1 MNGNAVN
8 TASYER
14 AAIPPGVGLL
24 VKTFQILD
32 LFSDGRSAWT
42 QAELARETGLA
53 RSTLSRLVRFLCAR
67 SYLMEQRGR
76 YTLGFA
82 AVDLGRRAQLQFNL
96 VDLCYGLLE
105 EVAQATGETAILT
118 GYDESRGCVVCLAQI
133 PSWHG
138 GLRVFE
144 NIGNSYPLH
153 AGATS
158 KAVLAF
164 LPEAQIERVLAGALS
179 PVNPAVKTQRKKLR
193 AHLATI
199 RGTGF
204 VVTREETFSGVV
216 GVGVPLLT
224 PRGAPLGSIAMAGP
238 LQRMNAKAIDR
249 SAKLL
254 LDIGRRATV
263 LFGGETGGSGA

>member
-1 MNGNAVN
+1 MNRNGVN
-8 TASYER
+8 TASHGLV
-14 AAIPPGVGLL
+14 AVPPGVGLL

-82 AVDLGRRAQLQFNL
+82 AVDLGRRAQMHFNL
-96 VDLCYGLLE
+96 VDLCYNLLE
-105 EVAQATGETAILT
+105 EVSQATGETAILT

-133 PSWHG
+133 ASRHG

-144 NIGNSYPLH
+144 NIGNSYPLY

-164 LPEAQIERVLAGALS
+164 LPQSQIERVLDGDLS
-179 PVNPAVKTQRKKLR
+179 PVNPRVRTSRKKLR
-193 AHLATI
+193 EQLAAI
-199 RGTGF
+199 RDAGF
-204 VVTREETFSGVV
+204 AVTRQETFPGVI
-216 GVGVPLLT
+216 GVGAPLLT
-224 PRGAPLGSIAMAGP
+224 PRGVPLGSIAIAGP
-238 LQRMNAKAIDR
+238 VLRMDAAAIER
-249 SAKLL
+249 SAMLL
-254 LDIGRRATV
+254 LNIGRRATAR
-263 LFGGETGGSGA
+263 FGGEAAGGDT